1 MNILYIHTHDSGRVL
16 SPYGYKVPTP
26 AIEKFAGEAA
36 VFRNAYCVGPTCSP
50 SRAGLLT
57 GTYPHQNGMLGL
69 SQRGFLLDFGKHLVP
84 YLNCHGYHTVLC
96 GIQHEAGWYLDRNR
110 GTEAIGYQ
118 EELTRDSSGFRQED
132 LVDWDKEN
140 AMEACKWLRRWDNKQ
155 ALFSVIWNVCDP

>member
-57 GTYPHQNGMLGL
+57 NLSSSEWDAWTVSERFFAGL
-69 SQRGFLLDFGKHLVP
+69 WKTSCTLFKLPWISHGF
-84 YLNCHGYHTVLC
+84 
-96 GIQHEAGWYLDRNR
+96 
-110 GTEAIGYQ
+110 
-118 EELTRDSSGFRQED
+118 
-132 LVDWDKEN
+132 
-140 AMEACKWLRRWDNKQ
+140 M
-155 ALFSVIWNVCDP
+155 WNST